1 MTKLEYALE
10 KGVISKDESIF
21 DIMKN
26 TCVVEKLE
34 EYNECPYQN
43 PKEKHCLSCWTN
55 IFYYKNR
62 VNKGDKK

>member
-10 KGVISKDESIF
+10 KGAINKDESIF

-26 TCVVEKLE
+26 TCVV
-34 EYNECPYQN
+34 
-43 PKEKHCLSCWTN
+43 EKHCLSCWTN